1 VSRCASGG
9 TARNGRTGSLANGL
23 TPLKPISTP
32 HAPAAIGPYSQA
44 VEQQGVVYCS
54 GQIAL
59 DPASGQ
65 LVAGGT
71 AVEAE
76 RVLENLKAVL
86 AAAGLG
92 FEHVVKVTI
101 YLVDLADFATVN
113 DIYGRYVREP
123 FPARATVG
131 VAALPRGARVE
142 IDAVAV
148 RSKD

>member
-1 VSRCASGG
+1 MSHHRQPV
-9 TARNGRTGSLANGL
+9 TAVG
-23 TPLKPISTP
+23 
-32 HAPAAIGPYSQA
+32 APAAIGPYSQA
-44 VEQQGVVYCS
+44 IAVPGAVYCS

-86 AAAGLG
+86 TAAGLG

-131 VAALPRGARVE
+131 VAALPRFGTKGADHPTGRARGGAR
-142 IDAVAV
+142 
-148 RSKD
+148 RTL

>member
-1 VSRCASGG
+1 MQ
-9 TARNGRTGSLANGL
+9 
-23 TPLKPISTP
+23 PISTP

-44 VEQQGVVYCS
+44 VELNGVVYCS

-59 DPASGQ
+59 DPATGQ

-71 AVEAE
+71 AAETE

-92 FEHVVKVTI
+92 FAQVVKVTI
-101 YLVDLADFATVN
+101 YLADLGDFATVN

-148 RSKD
+148 RSED

>member
-1 VSRCASGG
+1 MPSA
-9 TARNGRTGSLANGL
+9 
-23 TPLKPISTP
+23 ISTP
-32 HAPAAIGPYSQA
+32 AAPAAIGPYSQA
-44 VEQQGVVYCS
+44 VEQSGVVYCS

-71 AVEAE
+71 AAETE
-76 RVLENLKAVL
+76 RVLENLQAVL

-92 FEHVVKVTI
+92 FAHVVKVTV

-113 DIYGRYVREP
+113 DIYGRYVRPP

-148 RSKD
+148 RSRD

>member
-1 VSRCASGG
+1 MALPLDRSPVRSPV
-9 TARNGRTGSLANGL
+9 

-44 VEQQGVVYCS
+44 VEQGGVVYCS

-59 DPASGQ
+59 DPTSGQ

-71 AVEAE
+71 AAETE

-86 AAAGLG
+86 AAAGVG
-92 FEHVVKVTI
+92 FEQVVKVTI

-113 DIYGRYVREP
+113 DIYGRYVRPP

-148 RSKD
+148 RNKD

>member
-1 VSRCASGG
+1 
-9 TARNGRTGSLANGL
+9 
-23 TPLKPISTP
+23 LKALSTP

-65 LVAGGT
+65 LIAGGT